1 MPHTFDVYNQGGE
14 IVDTVEMAD
23 KFVKGEINETV
34 VHQVIVSYL
43 ANRRSGTASTK
54 TRSEVSASGRKLYRQ
69 KGTGRA
75 RAGASSSPTRV
86 HGGVAFG
93 PRPRSYRQKTNKKV
107 RKIAIS
113 SILTDKLQNE
123 NLTVIDEIN
132 IEKPKTKKV
141 VEILDKL
148 NLSGKVLVV
157 LDANDKNVYLSA
169 RNIPGVGV
177 TTSELLN
184 AYDAIWHDKLL
195 FTKIAIEKLHERLT

>member
-1 MPHTFDVYNQGGE
+1 MPHTFDVYNQAGE

-23 KFVKGEINETV
+23 KFVNGEINEAV

-132 IEKPKTKKV
+132 IEKPKTKNI
-141 VEILDKL
+141 VEILDNL

-169 RNIPGVGV
+169 RNIPGVDV

-184 AYDAIWHDKLL
+184 AYNAIWHDKLL
-195 FTKIAIEKLHERLT
+195 FTKIAIEKLHERF